1 MGIRTLVSN
10 LKTHI
15 NMKLQITVLF
25 ALVAAAAAAKLPMD
39 QYKQQAMAARDN
51 AQSKMAD
58 ADANA
63 QNMLSQNNIDFDVQ
77 SQVDSAMN
85 AFKQNIEAQDFQGQ
99 ANAAVNNAKKQ
110 MNQAL
115 KGIENKK
122 LRNNLKNLF
131 TSLQAEASKRWL
143 T

>member
-51 AQSKMAD
+51 AQNK
-58 ADANA
+58 
-63 QNMLSQNNIDFDVQ
+63 LSQNNIDFDVQ
-77 SQVDSAMN
+77 DQVDSAMT
-85 AFKQNIEAQDFQGQ
+85 ALKQNIEAQDFQGQ
-99 ANAAVNNAKKQ
+99 ANVAVKNAKKQ

-115 KGIENKK
+115 QGIENQK
-122 LRNNLKNLF
+122 LRKNLKNLF
-131 TSLQAEASKRWL
+131 ATLQAEASKKMADF
-143 T
+143 